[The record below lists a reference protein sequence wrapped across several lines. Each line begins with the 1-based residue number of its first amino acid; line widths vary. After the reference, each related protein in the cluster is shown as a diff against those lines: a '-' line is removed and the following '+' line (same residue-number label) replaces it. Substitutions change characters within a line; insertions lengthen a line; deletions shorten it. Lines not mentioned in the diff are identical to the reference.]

1 MSNDFALIT
10 LQCGGPQSEI
20 DFHVKAN
27 RKMQLIE
34 GRLKLPRSWV
44 GEPYKFNPYALD
56 IIHSFFLTLIPA
68 PDKEKISQLLDFLNL
83 SALMKVL
90 RDSCNPEY
98 AEKVISSGT
107 EQIKLHEALYAFA
120 GVSPSFFRPFIYSD
134 IKISNSKKDDV
145 KWLETSIF
153 IYAL

>member
-1 MSNDFALIT
+1 
-10 LQCGGPQSEI
+10 
-20 DFHVKAN
+20 
-27 RKMQLIE
+27 
-34 GRLKLPRSWV
+34 
-44 GEPYKFNPYALD
+44 
-56 IIHSFFLTLIPA
+56 
-68 PDKEKISQLLDFLNL
+68 
-83 SALMKVL
+83 MKVL